1 VESIESRGATAMVLG
16 LTQDSLGY
24 FVPGD
29 EWMTGRNGDYE
40 EGVAPSA
47 EAGDRLRDIL
57 LAMME
62 TQEQEQQQ
70 QQQQQQ
76 QGETAGVG
84 VEVSSSVGTPPPP
97 LATGDGDGGGGGG
110 GGELEAVYAA
120 ALRGN
125 TTALRAYAAEGWR

>member
-1 VESIESRGATAMVLG
+1 MESIESRGATAMVLG

-70 QQQQQQ
+70 QQQQ
-76 QGETAGVG
+76 GETAGVG